1 MTHKL
6 TLLPLLIVGQLALAP
21 APAHANW
28 SLDNSTPITT
38 GGTGREVVREAAE
51 DQFSVLFPAP
61 SGGGQEDKSGGSTPP
76 PTPTCTAVFFR
87 ITCK

>member
-1 MTHKL
+1 MTSRIS
-6 TLLPLLIVGQLALAP
+6 LLPLLIVGQLALAP
-21 APAHANW
+21 TPVHANW

-38 GGTGREVVREAAE
+38 GGTGRHVVREAAE

-61 SGGGQEDKSGGSTPP
+61 SSGGQEDESGGST

>member
-6 TLLPLLIVGQLALAP
+6 SLLPLLIVGQLALAP
-21 APAHANW
+21 TPAHAVNW
-28 SLDNSTPITT
+28 SLSDRTPITT
-38 GGTGREVVREAAE
+38 GGTGRHVEREAAE
-51 DQFSVLFPAP
+51 DQFSVQRPDP
-61 SGGGQEDKSGGSTPP
+61 SGGGDESGGSTPP